1 MGRCTLTIT
10 VLLDS
15 GLLSNYRSLSSTRVH
30 ASSDQQIEDAN
41 DRTQARTVVVVVRPF
56 QRQHDRFLSR
66 PGRERVRHDALFY
79 AARTAHDANRSG
91 PAHCM
96 HTFVIRHPPGSWYR
110 VSVAALSWCVLEG
123 AFCRTSGFGGGSV
136 QTATPCADLFG
147 NGVQWEISAQRGW
160 WR

>member
-1 MGRCTLTIT
+1 MRQATSRLKTPTIAHKP
-10 VLLDS
+10 
-15 GLLSNYRSLSSTRVH
+15 GPSS
-30 ASSDQQIEDAN
+30 S
-41 DRTQARTVVVVVRPF
+41 VRPF

-96 HTFVIRHPPGSWYR
+96 HTFVIRQPPGSWYR

-136 QTATPCADLFG
+136 QTTTPCADLFG
-147 NGVQWEISAQRGW
+147 NGVQWEISAQRGGGGGEGKEETSHSV
-160 WR
+160 RGKKGQHGDDDA